1 MEILKNVRIDW
12 LKNKWYF
19 LGVSGVLLLI
29 GVIGYFARGGFA
41 YGIDFTGGTL
51 IYVKFN
57 QTPNLNA
64 IRDALSPESVGT
76 TVIQTYDEPAK
87 NTVLV
92 RMQTVF
98 GSGED
103 VDAGQKGVQALLW
116 KTFGSDSTRVSRQKS
131 DPGSATPE
139 MITGHL
145 IQSDPDNLRSR
156 NKSAE
161 EISAHYQAVTTALM
175 NYRNQAGPKWLDAID
190 PKAVN
195 ASAGVIDS
203 INRLFYKVDFNSA
216 GLDQLAS
223 HLISADPDNLKSQ
236 NKTTAEIESFY
247 RNLAVSMINH
257 RNNVRD
263 GLVPSLDE
271 LAKVPGVSAPTVESL
286 KKAFF
291 TGPFAIKGVE
301 SVGAVVGAD
310 LRRRAALAVGLSV
323 VAMLLYIGFR
333 FKPIY
338 GVAAIAALF
347 HDVVITL
354 GLFALAQ
361 KEISLTVVGALL
373 TLVGYSVNDKIV
385 IFDRVRENLRL
396 NRKDSLTRIINLSI
410 NQTLSRTILTSG
422 IVFCALALWIFGG
435 EVLNGF
441 AFALTVGI
449 IVGTYSTFAVA
460 GPIVEFW
467 YRSQEQKS
475 GRKAA

>member
-1 MEILKNVRIDW
+1 VEILKDIRIDW

-19 LGVSGVLLLI
+19 LGVSGLLVLI
-29 GVIGYFARGGFA
+29 GVVGYLARGFA
-41 YGIDFTGGTL
+41 YGIDFTGGTI
-51 IYVKFN
+51 IYVKFS
-57 QTPNLNA
+57 QKPNLDA
-64 IRDALSPESVGT
+64 IRDALNPESVGT

-87 NTVLV
+87 NIVLV

-98 GSGED
+98 GSGQD
-103 VDAGQKGVQALLW
+103 VDAGQKAVQALLW
-116 KTFGSDSTRVSRQKS
+116 KAFGSDSVRTSRQKI
-131 DPGSATPE
+131 DPASATPE
-139 MITGHL
+139 MITSHL
-145 IQSDPDNLRSR
+145 VQSDPDNLRSR
-156 NKSAE
+156 NKPAE
-161 EISAHYQAVTTALM
+161 EITAHYQAVATALM
-175 NYRNQAGPKWLDAID
+175 NYRDKAGPKWLDALD
-190 PKAVN
+190 PKVLN
-195 ASAGVIDS
+195 ANPAVIDS
-203 INRLFYKVDFNSA
+203 IQRLFYKVDFNSA

-223 HLISADPDNLKSQ
+223 YLIAADPDKLKSQ

-247 RNLAVSMINH
+247 RNLTFSMIDH
-257 RNNVRD
+257 RNKVRD
-263 GLVPSLDE
+263 GLIPSLDE
-271 LAKVPGVSAPTVESL
+271 MAQVPGVSAATVESL
-286 KKAFF
+286 KTAYF

-301 SVGAVVGAD
+301 SVGAIVGAD

-323 VAMLLYIGFR
+323 VAMLVYIGFR

-347 HDVVITL
+347 HDVIITL
-354 GLFALAQ
+354 GLFALSQ

-422 IVFCALALWIFGG
+422 IVFCALALWVFGG

-449 IVGTYSTFAVA
+449 IVGTYSTFAIA
-460 GPIVEFW
+460 GPIVEVW

>member
-1 MEILKNVRIDW
+1 VEILKNVRIDW

-19 LGVSGVLLLI
+19 LGISGLMLLI
-29 GVIGYFARGGFA
+29 GVIGYLALGFA

-57 QTPNLNA
+57 QTPNLDA
-64 IRDALSPESVGT
+64 IRNALSPESIGT

-98 GSGED
+98 GSGQD
-103 VDAGQKGVQALLW
+103 VDAGQKAVQALLW
-116 KTFGSDSTRVSRQKS
+116 KAFVSDSIRASRQKI
-131 DPGSATPE
+131 DPGSATAE
-139 MITGHL
+139 MITSHL
-145 IQSDPDNLRSR
+145 VQSDPDNLRSQ
-156 NKSAE
+156 NKPAE
-161 EISAHYQAVTTALM
+161 EINAHYQAVANALM
-175 NYRNQAGPKWLDAID
+175 NSKNQAGPRWLDAMD
-190 PKAVN
+190 PKALKSSP
-195 ASAGVIDS
+195 AVIDS
-203 INRLFYKVDFNSA
+203 IYRLFYKVDFNGG
-216 GLDQLAS
+216 GLDLLAS
-223 HLISADPDNLKSQ
+223 HLISTDPDNLKSQ

-247 RNLAVSMINH
+247 RNLALSMIEY
-257 RNNVRD
+257 RNKVRD

-271 LAKVPGVSAPTVESL
+271 LTKVPGVTAATVESL
-286 KKAFF
+286 KKTFY

-323 VAMLLYIGFR
+323 IAMLLYIGFR

-338 GVAAIAALF
+338 GIAAIAALF

-354 GLFALAQ
+354 GLFALSQ

-396 NRKDSLTRIINLSI
+396 NRKDSLTHIINLSI